1 MKTLPRLLCAA
12 VVSFAAPLLRAQDPS
27 DIEAPVPFDSIAF
40 TEEQLDQLLA
50 PIAIYPDA
58 LIALILPA
66 STVPTDIVLA
76 ARYLRDN
83 GDSLAHIESRA
94 WDDSVKS
101 LARYPELLK
110 WLDENLTW
118 TKQLGEAFSTQP
130 ADVMRAIQRL
140 RARARAAGTLTDSP
154 QQHVL
159 AEPDVIRI
167 VPADPQVIY
176 VPSYEPAAVFLTTP
190 IFYATPVVRFGRP
203 RHVGPWLAYDFDWR
217 RCTLW
222 VGDRNRPWTGHHD
235 WRRPL
240 VPHTPTP
247 PGFVHHRGSREWCPP
262 PRPHHPT
269 TTFARAQPSRSQPSS
284 RSLSPRTYV
293 ETGPVAHPGHDAPR
307 ASVTTTPSPTPRTF
321 QLQNPAL
328 VRRSG
333 DPRPR
338 PETRTHP
345 TSHRWQTTRPSHRDD
360 ISRSEPGPAPLTVPS
375 LNVVGPA
382 SGADATVTAAP
393 TRVEAP
399 RRSAT
404 FSRPPARSVTA
415 PPAQVSAPPA
425 NESPAS
431 VAPAPA
437 APPVRSERPR
447 GFRNQVLP

>member
-1 MKTLPRLLCAA
+1 MNPLPRLLCAA
-12 VVSFAAPLLRAQDPS
+12 AVMSFAPLLPAQEPS
-27 DIEAPVPFDSIAF
+27 EIETPVPFGSVVF

-76 ARYLRDN
+76 ARYLREN
-83 GDSLAHIESRA
+83 GDSLAHVESRA

-140 RARARAAGTLTDSP
+140 RAKARAAGTLTDSP

-190 IFYATPVVRFGRP
+190 VFYTAPVVRFSRP

-240 VPHTPTP
+240 VPHTRTP

-262 PRPHHPT
+262 PRPNRPT
-269 TTFARAQPSRSQPSS
+269 TTFVRAQPSRSQPSS

-293 ETGPVAHPGHDAPR
+293 ETGPVANPRHYAPR
-307 ASVTTTPSPTPRTF
+307 PSVTTPPSPTPRTY
-321 QLQNPAL
+321 QLQDPAL
-328 VRRSG
+328 THRPVE
-333 DPRPR
+333 PRPR
-338 PETRTHP
+338 PETRPHGPSDRWRANRP
-345 TSHRWQTTRPSHRDD
+345 TNSAPATRPGATPAPM
-360 ISRSEPGPAPLTVPS
+360 PGPA
-375 LNVVGPA
+375 LNVVGPT
-382 SGADATVTAAP
+382 SGTIATVQAAP
-393 TRVEAP
+393 ARVATPRGGTTFARGHRPREIAP
-399 RRSAT
+399 
-404 FSRPPARSVTA
+404 A
-415 PPAQVSAPPA
+415 PQLSAPPA
-425 NESPAS
+425 NDSPAS

-437 APPVRSERPR
+437 TPSVRSERTR
-447 GFRNQVLP
+447 SFRSPVLP